1 LPWDLDEEDLSEKFR
16 IPIVSLM
23 NDIVVMAEAI
33 HHLSEGEDL
42 ISINAGDPA
51 ADGNRAIIAPG
62 TGLG

>member
-1 LPWDLDEEDLSEKFR
+1 
-16 IPIVSLM
+16 M